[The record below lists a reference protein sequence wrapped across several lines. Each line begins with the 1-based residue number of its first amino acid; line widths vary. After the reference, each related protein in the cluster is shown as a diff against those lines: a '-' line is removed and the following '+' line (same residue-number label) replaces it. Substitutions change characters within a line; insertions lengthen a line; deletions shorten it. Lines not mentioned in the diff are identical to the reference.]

1 MEKFDDENHVL
12 EWPFDPPTNDA
23 TDEEIAEIALI
34 QTACKG
40 LQGPLSP
47 AYTGEMLFHDI

>member
-1 MEKFDDENHVL
+1 MEKFDHENLVL

-34 QTACKG
+34 
-40 LQGPLSP
+40 
-47 AYTGEMLFHDI
+47 